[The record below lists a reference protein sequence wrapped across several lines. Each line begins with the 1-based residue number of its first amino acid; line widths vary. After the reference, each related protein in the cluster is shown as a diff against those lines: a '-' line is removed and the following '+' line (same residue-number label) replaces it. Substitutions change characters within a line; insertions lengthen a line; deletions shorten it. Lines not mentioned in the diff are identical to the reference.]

1 MAPLQNSATW
11 IRTIRTKSTMSAKN
25 ESYNDYVQIVKD
37 VIDIGLIDSVVAKL
51 PSNTTGTT
59 DPVATSLDWTPACD
73 DFLQTYRTEVYLMVD
88 PKRLR
93 SVIDVLILR
102 GSPLTGNLQVRQAAC
117 GEGTDVQDDVAYQRK
132 R

>member
-1 MAPLQNSATW
+1 
-11 IRTIRTKSTMSAKN
+11 MSAKN

-73 DFLQTYRTEVYLMVD
+73 DFFTNLQDRSLSNGRSKETEVCD
-88 PKRLR
+88 
-93 SVIDVLILR
+93 
-102 GSPLTGNLQVRQAAC
+102 
-117 GEGTDVQDDVAYQRK
+117 
-132 R
+132 